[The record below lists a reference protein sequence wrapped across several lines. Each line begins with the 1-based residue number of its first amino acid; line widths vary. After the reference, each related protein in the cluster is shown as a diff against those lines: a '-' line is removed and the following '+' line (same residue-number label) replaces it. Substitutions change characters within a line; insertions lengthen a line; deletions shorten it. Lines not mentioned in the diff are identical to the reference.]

1 MSEKYIYLDWNV
13 FKYIK
18 KPRDDKFKDLD
29 VKFAILVEKLSKK
42 YKFPFSEGHLAD
54 LLVSYSD
61 KNKDKVDSD
70 LDFISRVSNCLY
82 VKVLNDGVEFHRIDP
97 RKGFYQYQDEMKEF
111 ESEPIS
117 FSVLGSSY
125 KIDTSELGENE
136 LLGGFVKEN
145 DGVLDAKT
153 FINFIRHISENM
165 DNPDC
170 YNQMREDVLNLKENF
185 AKRNTI
191 LDQNSECFLRALPLL
206 DFIVETDENKIKN
219 SLYNVGC
226 YLSSMNGVK
235 FEDKSLPEKVNVL
248 YNALDFNISLKEK
261 INGKNKPSNMRR
273 DSLNL
278 IHALHAQY
286 YLTEDKK
293 TKIKSEIVL
302 HALSHKLKIMGMQE
316 FIFRFD

>member
-18 KPRDDKFKDLD
+18 KPRDGKFNDLD
-29 VKFAILVEKLSKK
+29 VEFAILVEKLSKK

-54 LLVSYSD
+54 LLVSYSEE
-61 KNKDKVDSD
+61 NKDKVDSD
-70 LDFISRVSNCLY
+70 LDFISRVSNDLY
-82 VKVLNDGVEFHRIDP
+82 VKVLSSGVEFHRIDP
-97 RKGFYQYQDEMKEF
+97 RKGFYQYQDEMKEI

-125 KIDTSELGENE
+125 NIDTSELGENE

-153 FINFIRHISENM
+153 FIKFIRHIYENM

-191 LDQNSECFLRALPLL
+191 LEQSSECFLRALPLL

-219 SLYNVGC
+219 SLYKVGC

-302 HALSHKLKIMGMQE
+302 HALSHKLKIMGLQE